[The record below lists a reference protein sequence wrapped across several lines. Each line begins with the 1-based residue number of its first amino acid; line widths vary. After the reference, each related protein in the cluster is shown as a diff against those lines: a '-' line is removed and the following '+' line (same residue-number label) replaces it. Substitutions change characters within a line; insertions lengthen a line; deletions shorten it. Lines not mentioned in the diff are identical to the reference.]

1 MIGILGGMGPEASAY
16 FYNLLIKLAHTKYG
30 AVQDTD
36 FPPVFIYNLTLHGF
50 DETGIVNELLVEKQ
64 LVEGVRKLES
74 AGSNFIIIACNT
86 VHTLYDSMQDS
97 VNVPII
103 SIIDETVAEVK
114 RKGFKSVGILSS
126 ESTNTTG
133 LYRNKLEA
141 EGIVVFSADSRQQGE
156 LNQIILHVMAGQQSA
171 LDKKMASTV
180 ISELTER
187 GAEAII
193 LGCTE
198 LPLAIE
204 QSDSRVPVLNS
215 NEIIVDRALAI
226 AFS

>member
-1 MIGILGGMGPEASAY
+1 
-16 FYNLLIKLAHTKYG
+16 
-30 AVQDTD
+30 
-36 FPPVFIYNLTLHGF
+36 
-50 DETGIVNELLVEKQ
+50 
-64 LVEGVRKLES
+64 
-74 AGSNFIIIACNT
+74 
-86 VHTLYDSMQDS
+86 
-97 VNVPII
+97 
-103 SIIDETVAEVK
+103 
-114 RKGFKSVGILSS
+114 
-126 ESTNTTG
+126 
-133 LYRNKLEA
+133 
-141 EGIVVFSADSRQQGE
+141 
-156 LNQIILHVMAGQQSA
+156 MAGQQSA